1 MSYYAVK
8 KGHKVGIFEQWDEC
22 QRSISGFSGAE
33 YRKFNTKVEA
43 EAYLENRDIWKEKI
57 DKDIENGYLVAFT
70 DGSFDKQLG
79 RYSYGVLIVAP
90 DKKEYELCGYGNN
103 PKYIST
109 QNIIGEIL
117 GSINAMDWAVSNGYE
132 KIKIYHDYEGLAK
145 WISGEWKAESDV
157 ARMYKAILTEKYAGL
172 LDIAFEAVKGH
183 SNNSYNDKVDILAKS
198 ALHDRKYV
206 AIEGD
211 NWFCIPNFPKDDFV
225 ALLDLIKE
233 VDCNIQLHPETFA
246 TKTIYRLK
254 LNSHKLTLT
263 YFDSGDHKILVQG
276 QTTILFQIVVSLL
289 NELEDIKCE
298 RILSN
303 AYRKTIDTK
312 IIDDAFNI
320 AFPTF
325 PVDYPANNKKLI
337 RQSIINLQYYIESED
352 YAQYAFPALRALEG
366 HIKYLISTA
375 GGALGRSFSDFNKDA
390 SGAYIYVGTLVDTS
404 KKPQIEKCYRFYKSH
419 RDTIFH
425 FGDLLGSTDTTR
437 MVSSKEEADE
447 IIKRCIDLMC
457 EL

>member
-8 KGHKVGIFEQWDEC
+8 KGHKIGIFEQWDEC
-22 QRSISGFSGAE
+22 QKSISGFSGAE

-43 EAYLENRDIWKEKI
+43 EAYLDNRDIWKEKI

-117 GSINAMDWAVSNGYE
+117 GSINAMDWAVSNGYD
-132 KIKIYHDYEGLAK
+132 KIKIYHDYEGLAR
-145 WISGEWKAESDV
+145 WILGEWKAESDV
-157 ARMYKAILTEKYAGL
+157 AKMYTAIFTNKYAGL
-172 LDIAFEAVKGH
+172 LDVAFEAVKGH
-183 SNNSYNDKVDILAKS
+183 SNNTYNDKVDILAKS

-211 NWFCIPNFPKDDFV
+211 NWFCIPHFPKDDFV

-233 VDCNIQLHPETFA
+233 VDCNIQLHQDSFA

-254 LNSHKLTLT
+254 LNSNKLTLT

-312 IIDDAFNI
+312 SIDDAFNI
-320 AFPTF
+320 AFPTL

-337 RQSIINLQYYIESED
+337 RQSIINLQYFIESED

-375 GGALGRSFSDFNKDA
+375 GGVLGRSFNEFNKDA
-390 SGAYIYVGTLVDTS
+390 SGAYIYVGTLVDVS

-425 FGDLLGSTDTTR
+425 FGDLVGSTDTTR

-447 IIKRCIDLMC
+447 IIKKCIDLMC